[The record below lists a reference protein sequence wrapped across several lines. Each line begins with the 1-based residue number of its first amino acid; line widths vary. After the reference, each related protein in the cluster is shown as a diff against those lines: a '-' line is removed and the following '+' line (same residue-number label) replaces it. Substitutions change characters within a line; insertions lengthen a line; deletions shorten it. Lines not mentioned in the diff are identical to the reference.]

1 MFLTVDCSQ
10 VFAMP
15 ETALGLFP
23 DVGASYFLSR
33 FPGFFGQLLLKD
45 SFAVHTRTALLV
57 KGQLSKDSFAFELFL
72 KGKDLWGHID
82 GTDVEKPSTFDKSQD
97 VGTSHSWAVLD
108 ARIMSWLLG
117 SVEPHIV
124 THLRPIA
131 PLNLFFPSRTTTRHF
146 LTLWHEYADLV
157 TADVPIA
164 ALSTIQTIHATTRR
178 DQFLM
183 KLRPEYESVRSSLLN
198 RSPVP
203 SLDICFGELLREEQC
218 LSTQAILEQSH
229 GSSGTTTVAYA
240 AQGRGPPM
248 HSKNLQCF
256 CCKEY
261 GHIAATCPKKFCSYC
276 KKKGHIIKECRI
288 RPQNRQAQ
296 AFQTSVIVPPV
307 ATHDSPS
314 AACSVPAPPAPDYC
328 TQKWCNGY

>member
-1 MFLTVDCSQ
+1 M
-10 VFAMP
+10 
-15 ETALGLFP
+15 
-23 DVGASYFLSR
+23 
-33 FPGFFGQLLLKD
+33 D
-45 SFAVHTRTALLV
+45 SAPLCV
-57 KGQLSKDSFAFELFL
+57 KFTGTNYSTWAFQFELFL
-72 KGKDLWGHID
+72 KGKDLWSHID
-82 GTDVEKPSTFDKSQD
+82 GTDVKKPSTFDKSQD
-97 VGTSHSWAVLD
+97 VGSSPSWAMLD

-124 THLRPIA
+124 THLRPHCSAQSMWAYLKKVYHQDNDACRFQLEHAIA
-131 PLNLFFPSRTTTRHF
+131 MFQHGSLSIQDYYSAF

-164 ALSTIQTIHATTRR
+164 ALSTIQTIHTTTRR

-183 KLRPEYESVRSSLLN
+183 KLRPEYESVCSSLLN
-198 RSPVP
+198 RSPIP
-203 SLDICFGELLREEQC
+203 SLDICFGELLREEQR

-296 AFQTSVIVPPV
+296 AFQTSI
-307 ATHDSPS
+307 T
-314 AACSVPAPPAPDYC
+314 AP
-328 TQKWCNGY
+328 